1 MSNMNN
7 IINQFMKRTPLI
19 SIFILMLS
27 FALLV
32 NGAKA
37 VEIMTASQPATVFSM
52 GMDMSIHDKED
63 CCVTEAHDNDCG
75 CSVFGAVLS
84 LFKPPSFPRHS
95 MAHWL
100 PYSKP
105 LNRIEPLERPPKQRI

>member
-1 MSNMNN
+1 
-7 IINQFMKRTPLI
+7 MKRTPLI
-19 SIFILMLS
+19 SILILMLS

-37 VEIMTASQPATVFSM
+37 VEMMTSSQPATVFSM
-52 GMDMSIHDKED
+52 GMEMEMSIHDKED
-63 CCVTEAHDNDCG
+63 CCVSEVHDNDCG

-84 LFKPPSFPRHS
+84 LIKPPSFPRHS

-105 LNRIEPLERPPKQRI
+105 LYRIEPLERPPKQRI